1 MAEEKKEDKKKVVT
15 IKLPRINLWMII
27 SVVLL
32 LILVLN
38 VTGLLPLKAGG
49 MFALGAQDAAKKAID
64 FINNNVVQTGT
75 VELVSVKEFSGV
87 YEVITTYQG
96 QQIPIYVT
104 KDGSALF
111 LSQPLNTSQV
121 IPKQATNTT
130 TASEIPKTEK
140 PTVDLY
146 AMGFCPYGIQ
156 AENTMKPVVDLLGAK
171 ADIKVHFITSI
182 TGTTVDSVQSLHG
195 ATEAQ
200 EDLRQ
205 VCIIKNYDQKTYW
218 TYLMD
223 IDNNCYG
230 KIDTRNATAL
240 DACWKAAAA
249 KAGIDA
255 NKIDICSK
263 SSEGLDL
270 LKADEQLANS
280 NSVTG
285 SPTLIINGV
294 TYNGAR
300 TSEDFKNSICS
311 GFTTQPA
318 ECSQTLS
325 STGTQASGGCAS

>member
-1 MAEEKKEDKKKVVT
+1 MAEDKEGKKKVITV
-15 IKLPRINLWMII
+15 KLPAINLWMIV
-27 SVVLL
+27 SLVLLVVL
-32 LILVLN
+32 VLDIA
-38 VTGLLPLKAGG
+38 GFLPFRTTG
-49 MFALGAQDAAKKAID
+49 MFVLGTQDAAKKAID

-75 VELVSVKEFSGV
+75 VELVSVKEFSGI

-104 KDGSALF
+104 KDGSAVF
-111 LSQPLNTSQV
+111 LSQPLNITQV
-121 IPKQATNTT
+121 ISTKTNTT
-130 TASEIPKTEK
+130 STASEIPKTEK

-146 AMGFCPYGIQ
+146 VMGFCPYGVQ
-156 AENTMKPVVDLLGAK
+156 AETTMKPVFDLLGTQ

-205 VCIIKNYDQKTYW
+205 VCIMKNYDQKTYW
-218 TYLMD
+218 TYLME

-230 KIDTRNATAL
+230 VISTTNATAL
-240 DACWKAAAA
+240 DACWKAAAT

-255 NKIDICSK
+255 SKIDTCSK
-263 SSEGLDL
+263 GSEGLDL
-270 LKADEQLANS
+270 LKADEQLTTTNG
-280 NSVTG
+280 VTG

-325 STGTQASGGCAS
+325 ATGTEASGGCAS

>member
-1 MAEEKKEDKKKVVT
+1 MAEDKEEKKKVITV
-15 IKLPRINLWMII
+15 KLPAVNLWMIV
-27 SVVLL
+27 SLVLL
-32 LILVLN
+32 VILVLN
-38 VTGLLPLKAGG
+38 IAGFLPFKTTG
-49 MFALGAQDAAKKAID
+49 MFVLGTQDAAKKAID
-64 FINNNVVQTGT
+64 FINNNVVQTGK
-75 VELVSVKEFSGV
+75 VELVSVKEFSGM

-121 IPKQATNTT
+121 IPTETENTS

-146 AMGFCPYGIQ
+146 VMGFCPYGVQ
-156 AENTMKPVVDLLGAK
+156 AENTMKPVFDLLGTK
-171 ADIKVHFITSI
+171 ADIKVHFIASV

-205 VCIIKNYDQKTYW
+205 VCIMKNYDQKTYW
-218 TYLMD
+218 TYLME

-240 DACWKAAAA
+240 DACWKAAAT

-255 NKIDICSK
+255 SKIDTCSK

-280 NSVTG
+280 NGVTG